1 MSFDF
6 TKYRETKGLV
16 PLKIENK
23 EKYYT
28 DLINLED
35 SWTGRM
41 DAQISN
47 TFILE
52 SVQLIINSITLFE
65 QGYFDSSFYSLRQSL
80 EVSTTMTFLI
90 DNDEQSRKN
99 ELIKWKAQSRFPMYS
114 QMIKMLENNGS
125 IFSDIKEKMSDYFN
139 DLNIIKQKLNKYVHK
154 QGFNTFYTSKNHPLN
169 QGKDRIKFIQ
179 EYEMYLK
186 KCIGA
191 IAVFRLTI
199 DPFPVLLNDEEI
211 YVRTGDLMTRGYDN
225 KFIEDYIGKK
235 NIENYKKTEVYQ
247 NYYNSIIQEEAKNIY
262 VTNVVKDQFI
272 DKESI
277 DKILE
282 QKHLLGQHD
291 LVAVVLCGF
300 SEKVAKVYCIG
311 GLHMYFS
318 STKSNR
324 ESWSWSGLDFK
335 KFKESEQNYNFK
347 YDEAFIS
354 TITLYDEDYFIEH
367 NEEFEIDEIN
377 ELEMMKT
384 LHTTKNIVHLAD
396 SANNEDDIN
405 K

>member
-52 SVQLIINSITLFE
+52 AVQLIINSITLFE

-80 EVSTTMTFLI
+80 EVSTTMTYLI
-90 DNDEQSRKN
+90 DNDENSRKE
-99 ELIKWKAQSRFPMYS
+99 ELSKWKAQSRFPMYS
-114 QMIKMLENNGS
+114 QMIKMLENNES
-125 IFSDIKEKMSDYFN
+125 VFSDIKEKMADYFAE
-139 DLNIIKQKLNKYVHK
+139 LNTTKQKLNKYVHK
-154 QGFNTFYTSKNHPLN
+154 QGFNTFYVSKNHPIN

-179 EYEMYLK
+179 EYETYLK

-191 IAVFRLTI
+191 IAVFRLTV

-211 YVRTGDLMTRGYDN
+211 YIRTGDLMTRGYDDE
-225 KFIEDYIGKK
+225 FIEDYIGKE
-235 NIENYKKTEVYQ
+235 NIENYKETEVYQ
-247 NYYNSIIQEEAKNIY
+247 NHYDSIIQEESKNVY

-272 DKESI
+272 DKENI
-277 DKILE
+277 NKILE

-291 LVAVVLCGF
+291 LVTVVLCGF

-311 GLHMYFS
+311 GMHMYFS
-318 STKSNR
+318 STKSKR
-324 ESWSWSGLDFK
+324 ESCSFNSLDFK
-335 KFKESEQNYNFK
+335 NFEDSDQNYNME

-354 TITLYDEDYFIEH
+354 TIKLFDDTYFIEH
-367 NEEFEIDEIN
+367 NIIFDTNEIN
-377 ELEMMKT
+377 ELEALKT
-384 LHTTKNIVHLAD
+384 LHTT
-396 SANNEDDIN
+396 SAQ
-405 K
+405 KQAGG

>member
-23 EKYYT
+23 ERYYT

-52 SVQLIINSITLFE
+52 AVQLIINSITLFE

-80 EVSTTMTFLI
+80 EVSTTMTYLI

-99 ELIKWKAQSRFPMYS
+99 ELSKWKAQSRFPMYS
-114 QMIKMLENNGS
+114 QMLKVLENNES
-125 IFSDIKEKMSDYFN
+125 VFSDIKEKMSGYFAE
-139 DLNIIKQKLNKYVHK
+139 LNVTKQKLNKYVHK
-154 QGFNTFYTSKNHPLN
+154 QGFNTFYVSKNHPIN
-169 QGKDRIKFIQ
+169 QGKDRVKFIQ
-179 EYEMYLK
+179 EYENYLK

-211 YVRTGDLMTRGYDN
+211 YIRTGDLMTRGYDDE
-225 KFIEDYIGKK
+225 FIQEYIGKK
-235 NIENYKKTEVYQ
+235 NIESYKETEVYK
-247 NYYNSIIQEEAKNIY
+247 NHFDSIIAEEPKNIFA
-262 VTNVVKDQFI
+262 TNVVKDQFI
-272 DKESI
+272 NKE
-277 DKILE
+277 KINEILV

-291 LVAVVLCGF
+291 LVAVILCGF
-300 SEKVAKVYCIG
+300 SEKVAKIHCIG
-311 GLHMYFS
+311 GMHMYFS
-318 STKSNR
+318 STKSKR
-324 ESWSWSGLDFK
+324 KSWNYNGLDFK
-335 KFKESEQNYNFK
+335 RFKESEHNFNLE
-347 YDEAFIS
+347 YDEAFIT
-354 TITLYDEDYFIEH
+354 TINLYNHLYFIEH
-367 NEEFEIDEIN
+367 NNRFIKSEIDE
-377 ELEMMKT
+377 LEVLKT
-384 LHTTKNIVHLAD
+384 LHTTPYIAH
-396 SANNEDDIN
+396 S
-405 K
+405 